1 MVDIHEEF
9 TEIFNTLHNLKETM
23 STLNKKIKIL
33 EKHTQKQQKKI
44 IKIQQKQKREK
55 KKPSGFATPTPI
67 SNSLR
72 NFLDKPYGTQ
82 VARTEVTKYIV
93 QYIKDHDL
101 QNKENRK
108 LINPDTK
115 LMSLLELNPKDTLN
129 YFNLQSF
136 MNKHFI
142 KNHHK
147 NESYMS

>member
-67 SNSLR
+67 SNSLC

-147 NESYMS
+147 NESYKS

>member
-1 MVDIHEEF
+1 MADLQEEF
-9 TEIFNTLHNLKETM
+9 TEIFDTLQNLKETM

-33 EKHTQKQQKKI
+33 EKHTQKQQKQFLRM
-44 IKIQQKQKREK
+44 QQKQKREK

-67 SNSLR
+67 SKSLC

-93 QYIKDHDL
+93 QYIKDHNL

-115 LMSLLELNPKDTLN
+115 LRSLLEIKPKDTLN

-142 KNHHK
+142 KNQHK
-147 NESYMS
+147 KQSSIG